1 MPLFISRCDHPR
13 KHYVNLISIYIML
26 MMPYSKKVTFSEQN
40 HGLIKSVLMSPVVLT
55 PFFFFF
61 FGQGNR
67 CCGVD
72 VIEGPLPPLQGRTPS
87 SMT

>member
-1 MPLFISRCDHPR
+1 
-13 KHYVNLISIYIML
+13 ML

-40 HGLIKSVLMSPVVLT
+40 HGLIKSVLMSPVILT
-55 PFFFFF
+55 QFFKIFLFIYF

-72 VIEGPLPPLQGRTPS
+72 VMEGPLPPLQGRTSS